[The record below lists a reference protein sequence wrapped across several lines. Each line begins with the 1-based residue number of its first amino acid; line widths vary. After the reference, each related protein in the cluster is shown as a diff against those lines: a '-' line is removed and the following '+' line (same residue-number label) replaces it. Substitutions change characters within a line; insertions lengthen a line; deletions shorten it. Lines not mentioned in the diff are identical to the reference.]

1 MANSWCITFHKQTK
15 KQREKKNS
23 ISFHQTDQPCIRSI
37 YIKVYAIPWKEA
49 SLRVLEAMSLAATL
63 PQLPLPTTVTLDICE
78 AALLPSLI
86 LERRLIV
93 GAVSSMAAG
102 GAMKKEE
109 EETKRV
115 KVGEK

>member
-1 MANSWCITFHKQTK
+1 MVHNLPQTN
-15 KQREKKNS
+15 KQRKKNS
-23 ISFHQTDQPCIRSI
+23 ISFHQTDHQPCIRNL

-115 KVGEK
+115 

>member
-1 MANSWCITFHKQTK
+1 
-15 KQREKKNS
+15 
-23 ISFHQTDQPCIRSI
+23 
-37 YIKVYAIPWKEA
+37 
-49 SLRVLEAMSLAATL
+49 MSLAATL
-63 PQLPLPTTVTLDICE
+63 PQLPLPTTVTLDIRE

-115 KVGEK
+115 EVGEKK